1 MTTINSWLQYAH
13 ANLPLVIIVAMIAL
27 VIFMVTL
34 GFTRHIVFYK
44 NYNDLGISAGAIAL
58 PTFIGFGPGLMLP
71 PKITLWTCLAVF
83 ALMLVIMIAKTF
95 MANNKSLIK
104 TIFLIPAKLTM
115 SFLFVFYLYD
125 AFTNKKR
132 SGRGEAMFNVVV
144 LTPLML
150 ALVKERTGIFRIS
163 RSGRPRF

>member
-1 MTTINSWLQYAH
+1 MTILESWLQYAQD
-13 ANLPLVIIVAMIAL
+13 NLPLVIIVAMIAL
-27 VIFMVTL
+27 VIFMVAM
-34 GFTRHIVFYK
+34 GFTRHIVFYQ
-44 NYNDLGISAGAIAL
+44 NYNDLGVSAGTIAL

-71 PKITLWTCLAVF
+71 PKVTLWTCLAVF
-83 ALMLVIMIAKTF
+83 VLMLIIMIVKTF

-125 AFTNKKR
+125 ALTNKKR
-132 SGRGEAMFNVVV
+132 SGRGEAMFNVIV

-150 ALVKERTGIFRIS
+150 ALVKERTGLFRLS